1 MGNGATGKT
10 TEHLCVSVFFGK
22 QHVLQASS
30 CCTVHTEEL
39 LCPFVG
45 FVKCSLIS
53 SHLSVIQE
61 AVLIFQFL
69 NSRGVSGQ
77 IKVPTRLNPQWHLSK
92 WVFVR
97 VFIPIYPIM
106 PPHPDHWVILWP
118 EKLIIPSCLCCYFRP
133 WGPTGL
139 GVCVSIFGGG
149 WQGWEDFLSL
159 SPSMSLPLSHYSHWA
174 VGVG

>member
-1 MGNGATGKT
+1 M
-10 TEHLCVSVFFGK
+10 EQQGK
-22 QHVLQASS
+22 QLSICVCLCFLVLLVSS
-30 CCTVHTEEL
+30 CCTVHTDEL

-53 SHLSVIQE
+53 SHLSVIQK

-69 NSRGVSGQ
+69 NSQEVFLVRLRCPLDL
-77 IKVPTRLNPQWHLSK
+77 VPNDICPSEYLCVCLSQCTRSCP
-92 WVFVR
+92 
-97 VFIPIYPIM
+97 

-139 GVCVSIFGGG
+139 GVCAWAYLEGGDRA
-149 WQGWEDFLSL
+149 EKTSSL
-159 SPSMSLPLSHYSHWA
+159 SPSMSLPLSNYYQWA